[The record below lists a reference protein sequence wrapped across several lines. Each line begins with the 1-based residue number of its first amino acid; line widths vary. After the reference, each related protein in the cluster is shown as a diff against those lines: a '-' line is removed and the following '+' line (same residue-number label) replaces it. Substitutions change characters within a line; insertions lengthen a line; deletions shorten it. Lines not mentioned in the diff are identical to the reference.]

1 MGGIVRAV
9 TSIFRPPKPPRP
21 DPRIAESQARQE
33 ALLAKQEARTL
44 EREKAEA
51 RKLSA
56 RKRAR
61 RTGGLR
67 LLLAGDRDNA
77 MTGIDDELKTTLG
90 G

>member
-1 MGGIVRAV
+1 MTGIF
-9 TSIFRPPKPPRP
+9 SSPMPPKP
-21 DPRIAESQARQE
+21 DPRIAESQKRQE
-33 ALLAKQEARTL
+33 AILEKQEARTL
-44 EREKAEA
+44 EREKAES

-61 RTGGLR
+61 RTGGMR

>member
-9 TSIFRPPKPPRP
+9 TSIFKSPKPPRP
-21 DPRIAESQARQE
+21 DPSIAQAQARQE
-33 ALLAKQEARTL
+33 AILEKQEARAL

-56 RKRAR
+56 RRRAR
-61 RTGGLR
+61 RTGGMR

-77 MTGIDDELKTTLG
+77 MTGIEDELKTTLG